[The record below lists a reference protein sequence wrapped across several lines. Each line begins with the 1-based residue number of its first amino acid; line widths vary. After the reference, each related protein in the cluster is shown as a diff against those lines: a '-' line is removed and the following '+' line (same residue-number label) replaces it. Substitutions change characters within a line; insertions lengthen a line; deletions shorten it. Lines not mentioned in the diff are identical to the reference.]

1 MLFWLVSSKV
11 LITGR
16 ALWKEMVVALK
27 LTTCEARLSRL
38 NHSLLEILTTCGA
51 GLSMLTHSLLTT
63 RGAGSRWSEVF
74 HTSKPSSMHDIC
86 FLKIVIF
93 CPRL

>member
-27 LTTCEARLSRL
+27 LTTCEAGLSRL
-38 NHSLLEILTTCGA
+38 NHSLLE
-51 GLSMLTHSLLTT
+51 MLTT
-63 RGAGSRWSEVF
+63 RGAGSRWLEVF

>member
-27 LTTCEARLSRL
+27 LTTCEAGLSR
-38 NHSLLEILTTCGA
+38 
-51 GLSMLTHSLLTT
+51 LTHSLLTT
-63 RGAGSRWSEVF
+63 RGAGSRWLEVF
-74 HTSKPSSMHDIC
+74 HTSKPSSMHDNC

-93 CPRL
+93 CPHL